1 MTVLMFSL
9 AGVPPMMGFMAK
21 WAVLQAVTATGQI
34 WLAVLAVMFSL
45 IGAFYYL
52 RVVKVMWFD
61 EPADTAPIA
70 TPFDMRV
77 ALSIN
82 GVAVVLLGLMPGAL
96 LGACLN
102 AIKQTLVT

>member
-1 MTVLMFSL
+1 
-9 AGVPPMMGFMAK
+9 MAK

-34 WLAVLAVMFSL
+34 WLAVVAVMFSL

-61 EPADTAPIA
+61 DASDASPIA
-70 TPFDMRV
+70 TPFDMRL

-82 GVAVVLLGLMPGAL
+82 GVAVVVLGVMPGSL
-96 LGACLN
+96 LGACMS
-102 AIKQTLVT
+102 AMSKTLGS